1 MKLPRNG
8 SRPVPRPT
16 GTSAQP
22 VGLRPVVSAAVC
34 LCLLALC
41 APAPPVAA
49 EDWPQWRGPRR
60 DGVSTETGLADRWP
74 AGGPPL
80 LWRIDGLGEG
90 FGAVAV
96 VDGLL
101 YVQGT
106 RGGRSLVFA
115 LDAPDGSVRW
125 ERELGPR
132 LRDSRGN
139 GPRGTPTVAGDSL
152 YALTGTGELARI
164 RLADGRVAWR
174 RNILR
179 DFDQRNI
186 SWGISESPLVEGDS
200 VVVMPGGE
208 GGAIAALDRETG
220 AVTWTSAGLTDRTGY
235 SSLIAVDLEGG
246 GEPLRAIIGFT
257 ARAGVGVRA
266 ADGELL
272 WHYREPANRTANA
285 ATPIYANGLVF
296 YTSDYGTGGGAL
308 RLRVAGDNVSAAEAW
323 FESRLRNHHG
333 GVVLYEGHLYGFFGS
348 VLACVDFETGETVW
362 RDRSVG
368 KGSLVLAEGKLFLL
382 GERHLAGLA
391 EATPEGYAELGRFD
405 VDDRGRPSWAHP
417 VVSNGVLYIRNWDEL
432 LAYDVSSP

>member
-1 MKLPRNG
+1 MRRQKNG
-8 SRPVPRPT
+8 PIR
-16 GTSAQP
+16 
-22 VGLRPVVSAAVC
+22 LRAAVPAAAG
-34 LCLLALC
+34 LLLLALSVPPP
-41 APAPPVAA
+41 PATAD
-49 EDWPQWRGPRR
+49 DWPQWRGPGR

-80 LWRIDGLGEG
+80 LWRVDGLGEG
-90 FGAVAV
+90 YGTVAAV
-96 VDGLL
+96 GGSL

-115 LDAPDGSVRW
+115 LVASDGSVRW
-125 ERELGPR
+125 ERELGSR

-152 YALTGTGELARI
+152 YALTGVGDLARI
-164 RLADGRVAWR
+164 RLSDGSVTWQ

-179 DFDQRNI
+179 DFGQRNI
-186 SWGISESPLVEGDS
+186 SWGISESPLIEGDW
-200 VVVMPGGE
+200 VMVMPGGDD
-208 GGAIAALDRETG
+208 GAIAALDRETG
-220 AVTWTSAGLTDRTGY
+220 ATVWTSTGLTDRAGY
-235 SSLIAVDLEGG
+235 SSLIAVDLEDG
-246 GEPLRAIIGFT
+246 GEPLRAIVGFT

-266 ADGELL
+266 SDGELL

-285 ATPIYANGLVF
+285 ATPIYSEGLVF

-308 RLRVAGDNVSAAEAW
+308 RVRVTGDNVSTGQVW

-348 VLACVDFETGETVW
+348 ALACVDFETGETVW

-368 KGSLVLAEGKLFLL
+368 KGSLTLADGKLFLL

-391 EATPEGYAELGRFD
+391 EATPDGYVERGRFD
-405 VDDRGRPSWAHP
+405 LDNRGRPSWAHP
-417 VVSNGVLYIRNWDEL
+417 VVSSGVLYIRNWDEL
-432 LAYDVSSP
+432 LAYDVSFP